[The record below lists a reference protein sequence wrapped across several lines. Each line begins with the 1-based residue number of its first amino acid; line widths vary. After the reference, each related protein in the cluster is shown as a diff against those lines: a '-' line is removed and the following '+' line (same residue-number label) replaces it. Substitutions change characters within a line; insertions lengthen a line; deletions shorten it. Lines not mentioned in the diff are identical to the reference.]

1 MITIKT
7 PEEIKIMSEGGRIL
21 AEIMKYLETMVEP
34 GITTK
39 EINMAAESRIFKY
52 GAKPAFKGYDGF
64 PAALCASVNQ
74 VIVHGAP
81 SDYELKDGDI
91 FSLDLGI
98 KHKGYYADMAVTVPV
113 GKIEPDVSRLIQATR
128 KALKRGIKKMRP
140 GVTVGDIGN
149 TIQRHI
155 ESQDFGIVKDLCGHG
170 IGRELHEDPQIP
182 NYGQRHKGDKLQEGM
197 VFCLEPMLT
206 VGSYQIKKSK
216 DGFGLETK
224 DGSLSAHFE
233 HMIAV
238 TKDGSRVLTK
248 I

>member
-1 MITIKT
+1 MITIKSE
-7 PEEIKIMSEGGRIL
+7 EEIKIMAQGGRIL
-21 AEIMKYLETMVEP
+21 AEIMKELQKMVEP

-39 EINMAAESRIFKY
+39 EINMAAESHIFKC
-52 GAKPAFKGYDGF
+52 GVKPAFKGYDGF

-81 SDYELKDGDI
+81 NAYELKNGDI

-98 KHKGYYADMAVTVPV
+98 KYKGYYADMAVTVPV
-113 GKIEPDVSRLIQATR
+113 GGVEPEILRLIQVTR

-140 GVTVGDIGN
+140 GVTIGDIGN

-155 ESQDFGIVKDLCGHG
+155 ESQGFGIVRDLCGHG
-170 IGRELHEDPQIP
+170 IGKKLHEDPQIP
-182 NYGQRHKGDKLQEGM
+182 NYGQRHKGEKVKEGM
-197 VFCLEPMLT
+197 VFCLEPMVT
-206 VGSYQIKKSK
+206 VGSWQIKKSK
-216 DGFGLETK
+216 DGFGWETR

-238 TKDGSRVLTK
+238 TKDGSKVLTK